1 METLI
6 EKLLYASRWVMAPV
20 YLGLSALL
28 IILAFKFFQE
38 VYYIFPEL
46 LTMPEKNLILKI
58 LTLVDLTLVG
68 SLVVMVMLAGY
79 ENFVSRFEQKSEDL
93 SWLSKLG
100 AGSLK
105 VKVAS
110 AIVAISSIHLL
121 QVFLNVRA
129 WETEKVEQLTFIH
142 LAFILSALI
151 LAVLDRIM
159 AGAPI
164 VMREAAPDK
173 SGEQPPKDV

>member
-68 SLVVMVMLAGY
+68 SLVVMVMFSGY
-79 ENFVSRFEQKSEDL
+79 ENFVSKINIDQDTSRRLFTL
-93 SWLSKLG
+93 
-100 AGSLK
+100 
-105 VKVAS
+105 
-110 AIVAISSIHLL
+110 IVALH
-121 QVFLNVRA
+121 
-129 WETEKVEQLTFIH
+129 WK
-142 LAFILSALI
+142 
-151 LAVLDRIM
+151 
-159 AGAPI
+159 G
-164 VMREAAPDK
+164 
-173 SGEQPPKDV
+173 

>member
-68 SLVVMVMLAGY
+68 SLVVMVMFSGY
-79 ENFVSRFEQKSEDL
+79 ENFVSKINIDQDTEKL
-93 SWLSKLG
+93 AWLGKMDSS
-100 AGSLK
+100 SLK
-105 VKVAS
+105 LKLS
-110 AIVAISSIHLL
+110 SSIVAISAVHLL
-121 QVFLNVRA
+121 KVYMEFKPEAEDTLA
-129 WETEKVEQLTFIH
+129 ETKLMWLLIVH
-142 LAFILSALI
+142 LGFVVSSLVMSYTYRMEHSANK
-151 LAVLDRIM
+151 
-159 AGAPI
+159 GN
-164 VMREAAPDK
+164 
-173 SGEQPPKDV
+173 

>member
-68 SLVVMVMLAGY
+68 SLVVMVMFSGY
-79 ENFVSRFEQKSEDL
+79 ENFVSKINIDQDTEKL
-93 SWLSKLG
+93 AWLGKMDSS
-100 AGSLK
+100 SLK
-105 VKVAS
+105 LKLS
-110 AIVAISSIHLL
+110 SSIVAISAVHLL
-121 QVFLNVRA
+121 KVYMEFKPEAEDTLA
-129 WETEKVEQLTFIH
+129 ETKLMWLLIVH
-142 LAFILSALI
+142 LGFVVSSLVMSYTYRMEHSANKG
-151 LAVLDRIM
+151 D
-159 AGAPI
+159 
-164 VMREAAPDK
+164 
-173 SGEQPPKDV
+173 

>member
-1 METLI
+1 MKTLI

-68 SLVVMVMLAGY
+68 SLVVMVMFSGY
-79 ENFVSRFEQKSEDL
+79 ENFVSKINIDQDTEKL
-93 SWLSKLG
+93 AWLGKMDSS
-100 AGSLK
+100 SLK
-105 VKVAS
+105 LKLS
-110 AIVAISSIHLL
+110 SSIVAISAVHLL
-121 QVFLNVRA
+121 KVYMEFKPEAEDTLA
-129 WETEKVEQLTFIH
+129 ETKLMWLLIVH
-142 LAFILSALI
+142 LGFVVSSLVMSYTYRMEHSANK
-151 LAVLDRIM
+151 
-159 AGAPI
+159 GN
-164 VMREAAPDK
+164 
-173 SGEQPPKDV
+173 